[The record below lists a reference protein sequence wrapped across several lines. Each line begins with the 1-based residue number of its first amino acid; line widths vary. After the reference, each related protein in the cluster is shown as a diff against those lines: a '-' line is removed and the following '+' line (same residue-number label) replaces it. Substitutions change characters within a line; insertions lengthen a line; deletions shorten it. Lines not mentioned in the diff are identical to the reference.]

1 VREII
6 QAIVDWIID
15 HWCALFRIERKK

>member
-15 HWCALFRIERKK
+15 HWCALFRIERK